1 MSWVWTLW
9 PFAAWALVAAFWLLA
24 LAGVACDGSALR
36 WRVRTSEKGGLF
48 SGSAPLPF
56 CVWPAL
62 PEATGRTAEIVGVF
76 MVQPDQ
82 WGWRVRRY
90 MVAEISSLAS
100 CSVRFS
106 RTSCCLASRACNA
119 SNELR
124 RRFSAYQRWR
134 PLSSLLSICATTLF
148 CCEIA
153 SSQVAINCLKL
164 L

>member
-106 RTSCCLASRACNA
+106 RTSRSEEHT
-119 SNELR
+119 SELQSLMR
-124 RRFSAYQRWR
+124 
-134 PLSSLLSICATTLF
+134 SSYAVF
-148 CCEIA
+148 
-153 SSQVAINCLKL
+153 CLKKKKIT
-164 L
+164 